1 MAGSGRARKLADRIK
16 VVVAQTLEFQ
26 IKDPRLGFITV
37 TDTRVTGD
45 LQHATV
51 FYTVLGD
58 AEAVAG
64 TAAALESAKGRLRS
78 EVGKATGV
86 RLTPS
91 LEFVLD
97 GLPENAIA
105 IDHLLRRAQEQD
117 AAVAALAE
125 GKEYAGDADPYRQEP
140 EFDEDDDSDDDEDED
155 DDEDDSE
162 FDDDESDDSEF
173 DEDDDD
179 DSDEDE
185 TR

>member
-1 MAGSGRARKLADRIK
+1 MSGNGRARRLADRIK
-16 VVVAQTLEFQ
+16 VVVAQTLEHQ

-58 AEAVAG
+58 AEEKAA
-64 TAAALESAKGRLRS
+64 TAAALESAKGRLRT

-97 GLPENAIA
+97 GLPENAA
-105 IDHLLRRAQEQD
+105 SIDDLLRRAQEQD
-117 AAVAALAE
+117 AAVAALAQ
-125 GKEYAGDADPYRQEP
+125 GKQFAGESDPYRRD
-140 EFDEDDDSDDDEDED
+140 DELDDELDDDDELADDELD
-155 DDEDDSE
+155 DNELDDEDIY
-162 FDDDESDDSEF
+162 
-173 DEDDDD
+173 DEDSADGL
-179 DSDEDE
+179 EQ
-185 TR
+185 RG